1 MSCRAFLSTA
11 MLAVLFSVVGTTA
24 EAQIDFVTHTID
36 TELTRGYQTVVV
48 DLNRDSRPDV
58 IALSTRLPDLVWYEN
73 PTWQRHVIASN
84 LNRMINV
91 AAYDI
96 DADGIP
102 ELALAHG
109 FATSHDES
117 LGIVSVLTHQGDS
130 RHLWT
135 IREIDRTPTAHRLR
149 WADIDGS
156 GSKVLV
162 NAPLVG
168 AKSTR
173 PNYYD
178 SVSLLWYEPDDW
190 ERRVVTDEERG
201 VIHGIGAVSWAD
213 PTRDAVLSA
222 SFLGVH
228 VHEFTNG
235 RWIRTRVTAGG
246 SSPWPETGASEV
258 QVGQIGSERFVV
270 TIEPWHGHQVVVYR
284 VQAGSSQT
292 TWNRRVIDAT
302 LEDGHALLVADFD
315 GDGRDEIIAGER
327 RGRQSVYLYQL
338 GEKSSGWTR
347 QLVDDGD
354 MAAAG
359 CAVSDVDGKNRLDI
373 VCIGTATANLKWY
386 ENVSP

>member
-1 MSCRAFLSTA
+1 MSCRAFLSTV
-11 MLAVLFSVVGTTA
+11 MFAVLFSVVGTTA

-36 TELTRGYQTVVV
+36 TELIRGYQTVVV

-84 LNRMINV
+84 LNRMINA

-135 IREIDRTPTAHRLR
+135 IREIDRAPTAHRLR

-178 SVSLLWYEPDDW
+178 RVSLLWYEPGDW

-201 VIHGIGAVSWAD
+201 VIHGIGVVPWAD

-235 RWIRTRVTAGG
+235 RWTRRRVTAGD

-258 QVGQIGSERFVV
+258 QVGQIGSERFVA

-284 VQAGSSQT
+284 VQAGASQV
-292 TWNRRVIDAT
+292 TWNRHVIDAT
-302 LEDGHALLVADFD
+302 LEDGHTLVVADFD

-338 GEKSSGWTR
+338 GKRSSGWTR
-347 QLVDDGD
+347 QVVDDGD
-354 MAAAG
+354 MTAAG
-359 CAVSDVDGKNRLDI
+359 CAVSDVDGKNRLDL

-386 ENVSP
+386 ENISP